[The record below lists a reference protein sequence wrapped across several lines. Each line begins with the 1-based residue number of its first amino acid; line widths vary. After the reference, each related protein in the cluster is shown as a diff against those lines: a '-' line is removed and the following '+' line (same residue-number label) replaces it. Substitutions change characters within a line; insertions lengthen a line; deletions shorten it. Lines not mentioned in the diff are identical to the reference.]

1 MRKKILVIEDNQVNQ
16 IMIRKKFKP
25 SLYNLRFIN
34 DEFDYVHEIK
44 KFEPDIIIL
53 DLIMPKVNGLT
64 IIRDIRSHNIDTKII
79 AYSNIK
85 REYVAE
91 HAYSLGANFYAEK
104 PFRYNYL
111 EEIVEE
117 FL

>member
-1 MRKKILVIEDNQVNQ
+1 MRRKILIIEDNQVNQ
-16 IMIRKKFKP
+16 IMIRKMFKP
-25 SLYNLRFIN
+25 SVYELRFIN

-44 KFEPDIIIL
+44 KFNPDIIVL

-64 IIRDIRSHNIDTKII
+64 IIKDIRNHDITTKII

-85 REYVAE
+85 REYIAE

-104 PFRYNYL
+104 PFRYRYL